1 MLSAA
6 AFFSY
11 FETTAFETTAAVFI
25 IGCDYSI
32 KVYFFQTKFTSAANL
47 PISPAP
53 LTLSCILP
61 ALPRSA
67 RFLQYYRR
75 SPLVRSRIITAP
87 APSPL
92 NHIPPGFRPVSLHP
106 ILCQFSA
113 KNTFS
118 CCKIIVFLA
127 QYRKGA

>member
-11 FETTAFETTAAVFI
+11 SETTAAVFI

-47 PISPAP
+47 PVSPAP

-61 ALPRSA
+61 ALPHSA

-75 SPLVRSRIITAP
+75 SQLVRSRIITAP
-87 APSPL
+87 AQSPL
-92 NHIPPGFRPVSLHP
+92 NHIPPAPSPFPSTPSFANFLRKILFPV
-106 ILCQFSA
+106 A
-113 KNTFS
+113 
-118 CCKIIVFLA
+118 
-127 QYRKGA
+127 R

>member
-53 LTLSCILP
+53 SFANFLRKILFP
-61 ALPRSA
+61 VA
-67 RFLQYYRR
+67 R
-75 SPLVRSRIITAP
+75 
-87 APSPL
+87 
-92 NHIPPGFRPVSLHP
+92 
-106 ILCQFSA
+106 
-113 KNTFS
+113 
-118 CCKIIVFLA
+118 
-127 QYRKGA
+127 